1 MSKKLSLSSFVA
13 ALALCFGSAFNLTT
27 AAASA
32 PVSTQ
37 PNTYFEDYAA
47 SKPAANLSLDI
58 SAMTPVVNETTA
70 EFALTA
76 KVTNHSSRSVTA
88 AVRLAVA
95 SHTPV
100 TLDQLENWLETSS
113 AAKLQ
118 TVSTQTLVL
127 AAHKSRQISF
137 KIPRDALPLGNTEEW
152 GPRFL
157 SVLAEQQAG
166 KSDSDTT
173 TLDVAEKRSFLL
185 WDSGVSFKPS
195 QLAVFVPFTATADD
209 TLHPDKAAARL
220 EALRALAGRTPLTLA
235 VDPLL
240 ITPEFD
246 PTTWANTLL
255 NEGKTNLK
263 VNRSTL
269 KTVKPYVFLP
279 PGDYAATLAAGLN
292 PTQQRQ
298 LQQAAANTRE
308 QLETIL
314 PDYSKRLIV
323 WPNRAGTISSYSRD
337 GYAQEAKTW
346 GASTPMLVDEEL
358 LHTWNQPKSYTPD
371 ARREIRLSSDTTV
384 LGWQAESQLSDILQ
398 ARSKKTPL
406 NEVQFRQWGLAATAV
421 LTRERPFQQRLFVAA
436 TSRDYTANPAQT
448 AVITALAQA
457 RWLQFPNFKD
467 IVPDNRLSSSL
478 DSSNKTSHATSTTAL
493 DPATTARNVSQAHA
507 VAKTFAAPQPSRD
520 YFDALALL
528 EICSTCTHQQP
539 THTGSAPRL
548 SRVVNL
554 LEAQPASVINLIDKS
569 AKIPVS
575 ISNGF
580 DQLATVRLEM
590 RATDKR
596 LQFGAAQTVSIPAH
610 SISQVRIPV
619 RAIGSGNLKVGVTL
633 QNLQGEPL
641 GKTQTISVRVRAEW
655 ESTGTYVLTAFL
667 AAVLLFGIGR
677 KVFKGKRRH
686 NNLDAWTEM
695 ESGVDSGANAAQ

>member
-1 MSKKLSLSSFVA
+1 MNKKRSLSFFA
-13 ALALCFGSAFNLTT
+13 AVLALCLICAFNLT
-27 AAASA
+27 AAAA
-32 PVSTQ
+32 YPPVNTQ
-37 PNTYFEDYAA
+37 PHTCMEGRAT
-47 SKPAANLSLDI
+47 SKPAANLTLDI
-58 SAMTPVVNETTA
+58 TEMTSVVSENTA

-76 KVTNHSSRSVTA
+76 KVTNRGSQSVTT

-95 SHTPV
+95 PHTPV
-100 TLDQLENWLETSS
+100 TLNQLENWLETHSE
-113 AAKLQ
+113 ARLE
-118 TVSTQTLVL
+118 TVGTQTLEL
-127 AAHKSRQISF
+127 EAHKSRQLSF
-137 KIPRDALPLGNTEEW
+137 KIPKDALPLENPEDW

-157 SVLAEQQAG
+157 SVRAEQQAG
-166 KSDSDTT
+166 KSASDTA
-173 TLDVAEKRSFLL
+173 LNVAEKRTFLL
-185 WDSGVSFKPS
+185 WDSGASFIPS
-195 QLAVFVPFTATADD
+195 QLAAFVPFTVTANDAS
-209 TLHPDKAAARL
+209 HPDKAAARL
-220 EALRALAGRTPLTLA
+220 EAIRVLAGKTPLTLA

-255 NEGKTNLK
+255 NEERANPK

-279 PGDYAATLAAGLN
+279 PGDYAANLTTALN
-292 PTQQRQ
+292 ATQRRQ
-298 LQQAAANTRE
+298 LQQAAANTRD
-308 QLETIL
+308 QLGTIL
-314 PDYSKRLIV
+314 PEYSKRLVV
-323 WPNRAGTISSYSRD
+323 WPNRAGAVSSYPRA

-358 LHTWNQPKSYTPD
+358 LSTWNQPKSYTPD
-371 ARREIRLSSDTTV
+371 ARREIRLNNDTTV

-398 ARSKKTPL
+398 ARSEKTAL

-436 TSRDYTANPAQT
+436 ASRDYAANAAQT

-457 RWLQFPNFKD
+457 RWIQFPNFKD

-478 DSSNKTSHATSTTAL
+478 NSTDKTPRDTSTPVFNPAATASSL
-493 DPATTARNVSQAHA
+493 SQARA
-507 VAKTFAAPQPSRD
+507 LAKTFADPQPSSN
-520 YFDALALL
+520 YLDALALL
-528 EICSTCTHQQP
+528 EICSTCAHQP
-539 THTGSAPRL
+539 VAHTASASSL
-548 SRVVNL
+548 NRVVNL

-580 DQLATVRLEM
+580 NQLTTVRLEM

-596 LQFGAAQTVSIPAH
+596 LQLGAAQTVSIPPH

-619 RAIGSGNLKVGVTL
+619 RAVGSGNLKVGVTL

-641 GKTQTISVRVRAEW
+641 GKTQTIKVRVRAEW

-667 AAVLLFGIGR
+667 AAVLMFGIGR
-677 KVFKGKRRH
+677 KVLKGKRRH
-686 NNLDAWTEM
+686 DNLDAWTEI
-695 ESGVDSGANAAQ
+695 ESEVDSGANAAQ